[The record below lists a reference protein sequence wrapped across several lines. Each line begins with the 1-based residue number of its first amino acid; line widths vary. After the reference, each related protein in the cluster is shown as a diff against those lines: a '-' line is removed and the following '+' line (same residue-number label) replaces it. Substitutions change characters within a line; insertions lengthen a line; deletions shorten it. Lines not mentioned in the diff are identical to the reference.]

1 MSMSRVVHYLLCL
14 ILFFGMLGGLAGD
27 QVVLAAQEASNSSFL
42 SSPNQEEP
50 QIEEELEIITKYP
63 VLTGKSG
70 DEFQFAIELLW
81 QSDEFREF
89 DIAASGPPNWNIS
102 LLGGLGAKEEMTDR
116 IGLKPLEIGKT
127 YPTETMYVKLTPL
140 RGKNPDPGEYM
151 VTFELSSGDIHETV
165 ELKAVVTALY
175 QFVFYTATGLLNS
188 EATAGEDNYLSVWV
202 ENTGTATLDNIRF
215 SSGTLEGWSITFN
228 PSEVRSLEPGL
239 AQEVNVAIKPPRKT
253 IAGDYAITLFADSEI
268 FSPDSLR
275 MRVTVLTPTIWGWV
289 GILIVLAVI
298 AGLGMIFRRLG
309 RR

>member
-14 ILFFGMLGGLAGD
+14 VLFFGMLGGLAGD
-27 QVVLAAQEASNSSFL
+27 KVVLAALEASNGSFL
-42 SSPNQEEP
+42 SPPNQEEP
-50 QIEEELEIITKYP
+50 QIEEKLVVIAKYP

-70 DEFQFAIELLW
+70 DEFQFALELLW
-81 QSDEFREF
+81 HSDEFREF

-102 LLGGLGAKEEMTDR
+102 FLGGLGAKEEMTDR
-116 IGLKPLEIGKT
+116 IGLKPLEPGKT

-140 RGKNPDPGEYM
+140 RGKTPDPGEYM

-175 QFVFYTATGLLNS
+175 QFVFFPATGLLNS
-188 EATAGEDNYLSVWV
+188 EATAGEDNYLSIWV
-202 ENTGTATLDNIRF
+202 ENTGTATLDNIRL
-215 SSGTLEGWSITFN
+215 SSGAPEGWSITFN
-228 PSEVRSLEPGL
+228 PSEVKSLEAGL
-239 AQEVNVAIKPPRKT
+239 AQEVSVVIKPPRKT
-253 IAGDYAITLFADSEI
+253 IAGDYAITLNADSEI
-268 FSPDSLR
+268 FSPDPLR

-298 AGLGMIFRRLG
+298 AGLGVIFRRLG

>member
-14 ILFFGMLGGLAGD
+14 ILFFGVLGGLAAD
-27 QVVLAAQEASNSSFL
+27 QVVLAAQEASNGSFL

-50 QIEEELEIITKYP
+50 QIEEKLEVIAKYP

-70 DEFQFAIELLW
+70 DEFQFALELLW
-81 QSDEFREF
+81 HSDEFREF

-102 LLGGLGAKEEMTDR
+102 FLGGLGAQEEMTDR
-116 IGLKPLEIGKT
+116 IGLKPLEPGKT

-140 RGKNPDPGEYM
+140 RGKTPDPGEYM

-175 QFVFYTATGLLNS
+175 QFIFYPSTGLLNT

-202 ENTGTATLDNIRF
+202 ENTGTATLDNIRL
-215 SSGTLEGWSITFN
+215 SSGAPEGWSITFN
-228 PSEVRSLEPGL
+228 PSEVKSLEPGL
-239 AQEVNVAIKPPRKT
+239 AQEVNVVIKPPRKT
-253 IAGDYAITLFADSEI
+253 IAGDYAITLLADSEI

-275 MRVTVLTPTIWGWV
+275 MRITVLTPTIWGWV

-298 AGLGMIFRRLG
+298 AGLGVIFRRLG

>member
-1 MSMSRVVHYLLCL
+1 MNRSRVVHYLLCL
-14 ILFFGMLGGLAGD
+14 IFFFGALGGLAGD
-27 QVVLAAQEASNSSFL
+27 QVALAAQEASNGSVL
-42 SSPNQEEP
+42 SLSNQEEP
-50 QIEEELEIITKYP
+50 QIEEKLEIIAKYP

-70 DEFQFAIELLW
+70 DEFEFSLELLW
-81 QSDEFREF
+81 QSDEFRQF
-89 DIAASGPPNWNIS
+89 DIAASGLPNWSIS
-102 LLGGLGAKEEMTDR
+102 LLGGLGKKEEMTGR

-127 YPTETMYVKLTPL
+127 YPTETIYVKLTPL
-140 RGKNPDPGEYM
+140 RGRNPEPGEYM
-151 VTFELSSGDIHETV
+151 VTLELSSGDIHETV

-175 QFVFYTATGLLNS
+175 QFVFYTATGLLNT
-188 EATAGEDNYLSVWV
+188 ETTAGEDNYLSVWV

-215 SSGTLEGWSITFN
+215 TSGTPEGWSITFN

-239 AQEVNVAIKPPRKT
+239 AQEVNVTIKPPRKT

-275 MRVTVLTPTIWGWV
+275 MRITVLTPTIWGWV

-298 AGLGMIFRRLG
+298 AGLGVIFRRLG